1 MVDVTTVCGILL
13 CRVMENHTHF
23 NGKCLRLHSSVK
35 VVLLC
40 MLVAAVAGV
49 GTQLSAFAGR
59 LEALEGAATAAGAD
73 ARIIY
78 CIDCDIGVYS

>member
-1 MVDVTTVCGILL
+1 M
-13 CRVMENHTHF
+13 
-23 NGKCLRLHSSVK
+23 
-35 VVLLC
+35 
-40 MLVAAVAGV
+40 
-49 GTQLSAFAGR
+49 QLSAFAGR